1 MIIIQFQMHIFKN
14 RNNSIGDTGRQA
26 SVLIKCNEELKE
38 IWRPEIEQEN
48 RFITLE
54 NQIK

>member
-38 IWRPEIEQEN
+38 I
-48 RFITLE
+48 
-54 NQIK
+54 